1 MLETKPKTGPKTG
14 LETMW
19 AKGEAVDEVIHRFTV
34 GEDPMTDRALLPF
47 DCLASAAHARSLH
60 ASGLLA
66 DEDARA
72 LVAELAKLHA
82 NADSLAIPHELE
94 DGHTL
99 LEAKLTEALGD
110 LGAKIHLGRS
120 RNEQVALALRLWMR
134 NAVIELGEGAAALA
148 EALLAF
154 AATHGDAALPGL
166 THLRRAMPS
175 SFGLWA
181 ESFAEAL
188 LEELEALSGLDA
200 RLDRSPA
207 HSAAGF
213 GTPLP
218 FDLCEAASRL
228 GFSKVQRNPLDV
240 QNARGRHEGALLA
253 WVSSLSLTLEKLA
266 WDGCLYGSEGFR
278 FLTLPSAFTTGSS
291 LMPQKRNPDALEL
304 ARGRCREI
312 RGLAATVE
320 RLGSGLPSSYH
331 RDFQLLKK
339 PTMDAVRITLD
350 TLALL
355 THLVKGLEPD
365 LVSAEAACTDELFA
379 ANEAFRLA
387 GDGLPFRHAYRVVAD
402 HLADGT
408 FAPNRAAAGAPPSA
422 PLIEAAQGDLARC
435 RAWFAARS
443 AAQASTF
450 TALFQDPS

>member
-1 MLETKPKTGPKTG
+1 MSET
-14 LETMW
+14 LW
-19 AKGEAVDEVIHRFTV
+19 AKGESVDGLVHRFTV
-34 GEDPMTDRALLPF
+34 GEDPVSDLALLPF
-47 DCLASAAHARSLH
+47 DCLASAAHARSLA
-60 ASGLLA
+60 ASGLLPPQ
-66 DEDARA
+66 DAAA
-72 LVAELAKLHA
+72 LVEELAKLHA
-82 NADSLAIPHELE
+82 NASSLVIPPELE

-99 LEAKLTEALGD
+99 LEAKLTETLGE

-134 NAVIELGEGAAALA
+134 AAVLDLGEGAAALA
-148 EALLAF
+148 DALLAF
-154 AATHGDAALPGL
+154 AAKHGDAPLPGL

-188 LEELEALSGLDA
+188 LEELEALPALDA

-218 FDLCEAASRL
+218 FHTEEAAARL

-253 WVSSLSLTLEKLA
+253 WLSSLSLTLEKLA
-266 WDGCLYGSEGFR
+266 WDGCLYGSEGFGY
-278 FLTLPSAFTTGSS
+278 LTLPAAFTTGSS

-304 ARGRCREI
+304 ARARAREI
-312 RGLAATVE
+312 RGLAGTVE
-320 RLGSGLPSSYH
+320 RIGGGLPSSYH

-339 PTMDAVRITLD
+339 PTMDAVRIALD
-350 TLALL
+350 TMAVL
-355 THLVKGLEPD
+355 TQLVKGLEPNLD
-365 LVSAEAACTDELFA
+365 AAHTACTDELFA

-387 GDGLPFRHAYRVVAD
+387 GTGLPFRHAYRAIAAR
-402 HLADGT
+402 LADGA
-408 FAPNRAAAGAPPSA
+408 FAPDRASAGAPPVA
-422 PLIEAAQGDLARC
+422 PLLEAATNDLAEV
-435 RAWFAARS
+435 RAWIARRLR
-443 AAQASTF
+443 ATH
-450 TALFQDPS
+450 ALSISIFQDPS